1 MRALSLFSG
10 CGGLDLAAE
19 ASGIEIAGQCEIDAD
34 CKLVLNHWWPNTPKW
49 RDIRD
54 VTADDIRE
62 RAGNIDLVF
71 GGFSCQPHSVA
82 GLRKA
87 AGDERD
93 LWPEV
98 RKILC
103 ETRPRWFVGE
113 NVPGLL
119 TSEAGGIRGGFF
131 GNILRDLAALGY
143 DASWGMW
150 GACDVGAPHRRDR
163 VFIVA
168 YMPRERRGARR
179 PEQPGQ
185 RGTAGFSGGGA
196 DVAYNHGQWK
206 QQSGGH
212 IVQSGGRTEDG
223 GQLGDAERGGWC
235 GVAWRGSGT
244 QLADGYSRLGRDV
257 ESRMGGAADGVP
269 ARLDFPCWPAGRGA
283 EQYDYEPPRVV
294 PKGSVVK
301 RPARVKMLG
310 NAVVWQQAAVLF
322 EEVVRVEGMS

>member
-19 ASGIEIAGQCEIDAD
+19 AAGIEVAGQCEIDAD
-34 CKLVLNHWWPNTPKW
+34 CVKVLDYWWPNTPKW

-62 RAGNIDLVF
+62 RAGNIDLIF
-71 GGFSCQPHSVA
+71 GGFPCQPHSVA
-82 GLRKA
+82 GLRKSD
-87 AGDERD
+87 GDERD

-98 RKILC
+98 RRILC

-119 TSEAGGIRGGFF
+119 SSAADGLRGGFF
-131 GNILRDLAALGY
+131 GG
-143 DASWGMW
+143 
-150 GACDVGAPHRRDR
+150 RRDR

-196 DVAYNHGQWK
+196 D
-206 QQSGGH
+206 
-212 IVQSGGRTEDG
+212 E
-223 GQLGDAERGGWC
+223 LGNPERGGRR
-235 GVAWRGSGT
+235 GFAWRGSGT
-244 QLADGYSRLGRDV
+244 QLADGRSRLGRDTQP
-257 ESRMGGAADGVP
+257 RMGGAADGLS

-283 EQYDYEPPRVV
+283 SQYAYEPPRVV
-294 PKGSVVK
+294 PKGRVVK

-322 EEVVRVEGMS
+322 EEIMGMEKMS